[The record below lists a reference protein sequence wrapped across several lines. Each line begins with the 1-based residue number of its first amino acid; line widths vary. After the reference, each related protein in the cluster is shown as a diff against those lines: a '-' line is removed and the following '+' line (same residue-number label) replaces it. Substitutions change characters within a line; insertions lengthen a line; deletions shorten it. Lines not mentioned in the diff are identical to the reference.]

1 MLVVEVQF
9 LSMTLLTNRVAPV
22 YCAGSLAISGRHHD
36 RTQDGCPVV
45 YIGQHMVK
53 LISNIVFTKNRP
65 LQLDAYLESLY
76 RYFPA
81 ELIQTYII
89 YKVELFEQE
98 YASLFHKF
106 SDCAVIK
113 EKDFHRDCMRVL
125 DQITTK
131 YILFGIDDVVFF
143 DSVDLELIDRTFAE
157 HAEDIFG
164 FTLRFGPESLEDSG
178 DLQTKCTI
186 AGQQVY
192 RLNWK
197 NGQTPHTR
205 YPFELCCTFYTAALV
220 RKIIRS
226 SMSDGLLASRLFMP
240 ASPLVKALA
249 MAGLKR
255 STLKRFGYFFS
266 PNTLESWPCRWCRNN
281 KEQLPDYTYFQRL
294 CASAI
299 QVNRVNTSTENP
311 FDGTA
316 EHTVEALNNK
326 YQRGYRLDIDFVAK
340 ARPTEPG
347 CGQKYFSL
355 VQSR

>member
-1 MLVVEVQF
+1 ME
-9 LSMTLLTNRVAPV
+9 MA
-22 YCAGSLAISGRHHD
+22 
-36 RTQDGCPVV
+36 
-45 YIGQHMVK
+45 K

-65 LQLDAYLESLY
+65 LQLHAYLESLY

-89 YKVELFEQE
+89 YKVELFEPE
-98 YASLFHKF
+98 YASLFRRF
-106 SDCAVIK
+106 PDCVVIK
-113 EKDFHRDCMRVL
+113 EKDFHSDFMQVL
-125 DQITTK
+125 DQVRTE
-131 YILFGIDDVVFF
+131 YILFGIDDVVLF
-143 DSVDLELIDRTFAE
+143 DSVDLGLVERTFTE

-164 FTLRFGPESLEDSG
+164 FTLRFSPESLEDSS
-178 DLQTKCTI
+178 DVKTNCTI

-226 SMSDGLLASRLFMP
+226 SMSDSLLAGRLFMP

-249 MAGLKR
+249 VAGLKR

-281 KEQLPDYTYFQRL
+281 PEQVPDFTYFQKL

-316 EHTVEALNNK
+316 EHTVEALNEK
-326 YQRGYRLDIDFVAK
+326 YKQGYNLDIDFVAK

-347 CGQKYFSL
+347 CGREYFRL
-355 VQSR
+355 VASK